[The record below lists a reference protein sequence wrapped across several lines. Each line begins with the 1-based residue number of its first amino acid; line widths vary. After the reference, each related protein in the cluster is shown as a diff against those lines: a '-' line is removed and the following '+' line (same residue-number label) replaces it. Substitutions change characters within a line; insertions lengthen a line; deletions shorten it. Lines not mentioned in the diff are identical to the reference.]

1 MKLFTTILSLLALA
15 TSIFAQNTCTTDDVI
30 VSLEINIKFGDQM
43 QTDVDATNNSI
54 DTSGPVY
61 KNYKSL
67 LDQYARDV
75 QCTISAT
82 RDQQNQI
89 CSAYVN
95 FATSQLR
102 FLHIAD
108 GLQFFIANSQG
119 DNESKMHGYILTY
132 QNALQG
138 YTSRIKAGVPVCASQ
153 IDDAYAPLAK
163 QLASLIQDYPA
174 PSSSS

>member
-1 MKLFTTILSLLALA
+1 MKPFTTILSLLALA
-15 TSIFAQNTCTTDDVI
+15 TSISAQNTCTADDVL

-43 QTDVDATNNSI
+43 QTDVDTTNNSI

-67 LDQYARDV
+67 LNQYAHDV
-75 QCTISAT
+75 QCTINAT
-82 RDQQNQI
+82 QDQQTQI
-89 CSAYVN
+89 CGAYIN
-95 FATSQLR
+95 FSTSQLR
-102 FLHIAD
+102 FLHVAD
-108 GLQFFIANSQG
+108 GLQFFITNDHG

-132 QNALQG
+132 QAALEG
-138 YTSRIKAGVPVCASQ
+138 YTSRIKAGVPLCASQ

-174 PSSSS
+174 STST